1 MRLVACTLA
10 LLTLSAAPALASS
23 DAAWKDLRDRSD
35 RACVKAAGELR
46 NTRITAYADTFQAVT
61 VSTVEGVYR
70 PKHMKGARGKATCVF
85 NKRTSQVEVQE
96 LQPRR

>member
-1 MRLVACTLA
+1 MRLIALA
-10 LLTLSAAPALASS
+10 LALTTLSAAPALASS

-35 RACVKAAGELR
+35 RACIRAAGELR
-46 NTRITAYADTFQAVT
+46 NARITAYGDAFQAVT

-70 PKHMKGARGKATCVF
+70 PRHMKGARGKATCVF

-96 LQPRR
+96 LQVRR